1 MGATIKDIA
10 ARTGLGLATISK
22 YLNGGH
28 VLEKNQEAIERAIEE
43 LDFQINGFARSL
55 KTRQSKTV
63 GIVIPQLNN
72 LFMTSIVSKIEET
85 LRCHGYGVIVCDTAK
100 QEEREDADAL

>member
-10 ARTGLGLATISK
+10 AKTGLGLATISK

-28 VLEKNQEAIERAIEE
+28 VLEKNQAAIEKAIAE
-43 LDFQINGFARSL
+43 LDFQVNEFARSL

-63 GIVIPQLNN
+63 GVVIPQLNN
-72 LFMTSIVSKIEET
+72 LFMTSIVTKVEET
-85 LRCHGYGVIVCDTAK
+85 LRHHGYGVIVFDT
-100 QEEREDADAL
+100 